1 MLSKQIL
8 RPDLNRLFKKKK
20 KRHISLQAP
29 SQHYTGCTLQLG
41 YITLV
46 VSVCDP
52 VAAILVFSSSVTETC
67 PLQG

>member
-20 KRHISLQAP
+20 DISLQAP

>member
-8 RPDLNRLFKKKK
+8 RPDLNRLFLKKT
-20 KRHISLQAP
+20 HISLQAP
-29 SQHYTGCTLQLG
+29 SQHYTGCTVQLG

-67 PLQG
+67 PLQC

>member
-1 MLSKQIL
+1 MLKQIL
-8 RPDLNRLFKKKK
+8 RPDLNRLFKK

-67 PLQG
+67 RLQG

>member
-8 RPDLNRLFKKKK
+8 RPDLNRLFLK

>member
-8 RPDLNRLFKKKK
+8 RPDLNRLFFKKD
-20 KRHISLQAP
+20 ISLQAP

-46 VSVCDP
+46 VSMCV
-52 VAAILVFSSSVTETC
+52 ILWQPF
-67 PLQG
+67 